1 LFWKYNK
8 ATSNIFLDPSLKSL
22 DSNEEKYYNI
32 ILSPS
37 LYWVKKAQLPLKY
50 AHEVKKL
57 APSLFEDILPAGN
70 YSYVVYK
77 EQDYFLLFAYEDKQ
91 IISLLQ
97 EKNIALGA
105 IKSIH
110 FAQSMLETHEGV
122 YGIDEERVITSQER
136 IVLLLPREWFDDI
149 QTLDI
154 ASLKPSKKEIKLQQF
169 NHIISAKTLYSI
181 TAILFAFFLL
191 LAGEYFLLK
200 KQNNHIETQKDA
212 LFASYNLKPT
222 MMQNKAILAKYKKI
236 DTRQKELRQ
245 YIYLILKTPLAKG
258 QKITNLSYNNSMIK
272 IDFSGIDQERALP
285 LINKLKKEKIPYK
298 TRTNKNTFV
307 VEIKL

>member
-1 LFWKYNK
+1 
-8 ATSNIFLDPSLKSL
+8 
-22 DSNEEKYYNI
+22 
-32 ILSPS
+32 
-37 LYWVKKAQLPLKY
+37 
-50 AHEVKKL
+50 
-57 APSLFEDILPAGN
+57 
-70 YSYVVYK
+70 
-77 EQDYFLLFAYEDKQ
+77 
-91 IISLLQ
+91 
-97 EKNIALGA
+97 
-105 IKSIH
+105 
-110 FAQSMLETHEGV
+110 V